1 MSTPDWRGIIPKFK
15 STSFAKAFV
24 LNAIVAGLS
33 TAITVELRF
42 LLNPVLEKNKY
53 DEGVKFAITL
63 AISFMSSFFTYG
75 IMFALFG
82 YGAGM
87 LSGGST
93 DKKVDALEK
102 QLERLASTI
111 TPKST

>member
-1 MSTPDWRGIIPKFK
+1 MAQPNWTGIIPKFK
-15 STSFAKAFV
+15 STSFGKAFV
-24 LNAIVAGLS
+24 LNAIVAGMS

-42 LLNPVLEKNKY
+42 LLNPVLLKKDY

-82 YGAGM
+82 YGSGM
-87 LSGGST
+87 LSGSST
-93 DKKVDALEK
+93 DKRVDQLQK
-102 QLERLASTI
+102 QIQQLS
-111 TPKST
+111 KQFQ